1 MLKSVRQ
8 ESVLAL
14 LQARG
19 SASITEIADALGVSP
34 ATTRRDIMSLEKK
47 GLLTRTWGGAQ
58 IPTDIDDPF
67 QEEVGHNGSAKQRIG
82 AAAASLVKDGDT
94 VILDIGTTLLYA
106 AMALASRRITV
117 VTASI
122 PVFEHLRGRPNI
134 RLTLLG
140 GHWSEAYQCFDGLPV
155 VDALAR
161 QQADLA
167 FLGCSGLSETGRVRD
182 TSHSQAAIKRAIL
195 QAASSSYLLFDAD
208 KLVGQGDSSPF
219 DVTAVDGIITDA
231 SLPEPLARICQD
243 SSSSVI
249 TA

>member
-8 ESVLAL
+8 ESLLAL

-19 SASITEIADALGVSP
+19 SASITEIAEALDVSP
-34 ATTRRDIMSLEKK
+34 ATARRDIMALEQA

-58 IPTDIDDPF
+58 ILADVDDPF
-67 QEEVGHNGSAKQRIG
+67 QETVGRNGSAKQRIG

-94 VILDIGTTLLYA
+94 VILDIGTTVLYA
-106 AMALASRRITV
+106 AMALASRPVTV

-140 GHWSEAYQCFDGLPV
+140 GHWSEPYQCLDGPPV
-155 VDALAR
+155 IDALAH

-167 FLGCSGLSETGRVRD
+167 FLGCSGLSERGRARD
-182 TSHSQAAIKRAIL
+182 TSYSQAAVKRAIL
-195 QAASSSYLLFDAD
+195 QAATSSYLLLDAT
-208 KLVGQGDSSPF
+208 KIPGRGDSSPLG
-219 DVTAVDGIITDA
+219 VAAVRGVITDA
-231 SLPEPLARICQD
+231 PVPRSLAQACQE
-243 SSSSVI
+243 SSTSVI
-249 TA
+249 TV